1 MLGKVALGTYLLRYR
16 SVISALFINLSL
28 YVWFLQVLICHA
40 VQICRTLVI
49 LLTTSLQELFSK
61 FGDVISYKIVRNEDG
76 IMGLFNL
83 HRKNKQMQQSRA
95 STTPISVIGNCT
107 FYVDLL

>member
-1 MLGKVALGTYLLRYR
+1 MVLASIDLSCCTNLQNFSD
-16 SVISALFINLSL
+16 SVDN
-28 YVWFLQVLICHA
+28 
-40 VQICRTLVI
+40 
-49 LLTTSLQELFSK
+49 TSLQELFSK
-61 FGDVISYKIVRNEDG
+61 FGDVISCKIVRNEDG

-83 HRKNKQMQQSRA
+83 HRKNQQMQQFIA

>member
-1 MLGKVALGTYLLRYR
+1 MVLASIDLSCCTNLQNFSD
-16 SVISALFINLSL
+16 SVDN
-28 YVWFLQVLICHA
+28 
-40 VQICRTLVI
+40 
-49 LLTTSLQELFSK
+49 TSLQELFSK